1 MKMSY
6 ENVITKYLYS
16 ERILI
21 GFISSLLLGLVLE
34 LTGIYLLML
43 LAGFIGGIFVKK
55 GWHSF
60 IIGFLSIASA
70 WEIYFIIFSF
80 VSGKMDDLLV
90 IVGNLIGIQGGII
103 LMLTIIIGGL
113 LGGVGA
119 LVGAYITQII
129 LGDKYDPKAK
139 VKLI

>member
-90 IVGNLIGIQGGII
+90 IVGNLIGIQGAII

>member
-1 MKMSY
+1 MSY
-6 ENVITKYLYS
+6 ENIITKYLYS

-21 GFISSLLLGLVLE
+21 GFISSLLLGLALE

-43 LAGFIGGIFVKK
+43 LAGFVCGIFVKK

-60 IIGFLSIASA
+60 LVGFLSIASA

-80 VSGKMDDLLV
+80 VGPMGDLLV
-90 IVGNLIGIQGGII
+90 IIGNLIGIQGGII
-103 LMLTIIIGGL
+103 LMITIIIGGL

-119 LVGAYITQII
+119 LVGAYITQMI